1 MPIYEYECQA
11 CGHRFEEWQKMS
23 DEPIK
28 VCPKCKK
35 RKVEKLISH
44 TSFQLK
50 GGGWYGD
57 LYASQKPTSSSES
70 SGGKP
75 ESASQ
80 GKPESASQGKSESA
94 SQGKSESASG
104 KSESKSESTSGGSSS
119 ASSEGK
125 GTGKKGASKAA
136 A

>member
-1 MPIYEYECQA
+1 MPIYEYECQS

-23 DEPIK
+23 DKPVK
-28 VCPKCKK
+28 VCPKCKA

-50 GGGWYGD
+50 GGGWYSD
-57 LYASQKPTSSSES
+57 LYASQKPGSGSADSTGGKSESAGAAKSETASAAKTESAS

-75 ESASQ
+75 SG
-80 GKPESASQGKSESA
+80 GKAGGERSSSTPTT
-94 SQGKSESASG
+94 
-104 KSESKSESTSGGSSS
+104 SESK
-119 ASSEGK
+119 
-125 GTGKKGASKAA
+125 GKKGASKAA

>member
-23 DEPIK
+23 DEPVK
-28 VCPKCKK
+28 VCPKCKR

-50 GGGWYGD
+50 GGGWYSD
-57 LYASQKPTSSSES
+57 LYASQKPGSSSEPKS
-70 SGGKP
+70 DKP
-75 ESASQ
+75 ESAS
-80 GKPESASQGKSESA
+80 STKSESP
-94 SQGKSESASG
+94 SKSTTGGSSPKA
-104 KSESKSESTSGGSSS
+104 SESKISS
-119 ASSEGK
+119 
-125 GTGKKGASKAA
+125 KKGVSKAA